1 VIPMK
6 SNKLLQSICLLVM
19 MVSFFPTRNAQALVS
34 APPPADM
41 FQLPWDQ
48 GIAWVAIDGIDNGSK
63 RPLNSSHNYHLG
75 GAIDFAPK
83 AKMFTGEDTSKY
95 WVTAAAAGTV
105 IQISSCDLSIV
116 HADGWVTQY
125 QFLGNMQV
133 KLGDIVA
140 RNQRL
145 AIIADGV
152 RQKYCPGYS
161 EINVPHLH
169 FVLRPSILDATFAG
183 WQVKY
188 NSLLNVTIFKKGL
201 IVAGLYQPL
210 MNVMEAPTPTP
221 TTTATSTPTS
231 TPTQVVT
238 PTPIT
243 GPYVST
249 TIDPRNI
256 EIGGTA
262 LVTVSLNNVPAEGY
276 MSTEFTCSYA
286 PNLLEVSNIQIA
298 SLFGADPA
306 SAINGPGAQS
316 FIVAIAASD
325 SNKATTSGTA
335 FTFQVKGMQT
345 GQTTIECKARVSQG
359 NNTLTEIPFVTDS
372 LTILGNTPT
381 PTSTP
386 PSMTDTPTSVPGSST
401 NTPTPT
407 STPGGPTPTPTS
419 TPGSDWIPFINTKY
433 GFQFLYPN
441 GSQLLAGATDTYAR
455 INLPIVP
462 GTNLSSKYLE
472 VIVAENFITC
482 QSPLTTNPDHETSET
497 VVINGISWLKQ
508 TGSDA
513 TTGHI
518 NIWNGYSASRDNV
531 CVSLDFVMRA
541 ADPGDFTTPPPL
553 FDQAAESA
561 VFGQIVGT
569 YTWFTVAT
577 PTSTGLPTAT
587 STPTQNGTP
596 TTTSTSTSTATPSG
610 QSGTAAGQITVSKPV
625 TINLYDANNVLVATT
640 ESLDGNF
647 SIQVLPGTYKIVAVA
662 SGFLSAQRMV
672 SIAIGTTSTLPPL
685 TLLAGDIDGNNVIDQ
700 FDAMTIGMDYNSAV
714 PDAADLNGD
723 GIINV
728 LDLEL
733 LAKNYRKTGP
743 TPW

>member
-1 VIPMK
+1 MK
-6 SNKLLQSICLLVM
+6 SSYLLRVFCLSTLIA
-19 MVSFFPTRNAQALVS
+19 SFFSVS
-34 APPPADM
+34 PAKAVAATTPPPVDM

-83 AKMFTGEDTSKY
+83 ARMVTGENTSSF

-116 HADGWVTQY
+116 HSDGWVTQY

-133 KLGDIVA
+133 KLGDVVA

-188 NSLLNVTIFKKGL
+188 NSLLNVTTFKKGL
-201 IVAGLYQPL
+201 IVAGLFQPL
-210 MNVMEAPTPTP
+210 MNVIEAPTPTP

-231 TPTQVVT
+231 TPTQAVT
-238 PTPIT
+238 PTPTIT

-256 EIGGTA
+256 AIGGTA

-276 MSTEFTCSYA
+276 TSTEFTCSYA
-286 PNLLEVSNIQIA
+286 PNLLEVSNLQIA

-325 SNKATTSGTA
+325 GNKATTSGTA
-335 FTFQVKGMQT
+335 FIFQVKGLQT

-359 NNTLTEIPFVTDS
+359 NNTLTEIPFVADT

-381 PTSTP
+381 PTSTQ
-386 PSMTDTPTSVPGSST
+386 PSMTDNPTSTPGSST

-407 STPGGPTPTPTS
+407 STPGGPTSTPTS
-419 TPGSDWIPFINTKY
+419 TPASDWIPFINTKY

-441 GSQLLAGATDTYAR
+441 GSQLLAGATATYAR
-455 INLPIVP
+455 INLPFVP
-462 GTNLSSKYLE
+462 GTNLASKYLE
-472 VIVAENFITC
+472 VIVAENFSTC
-482 QSPLTTNPDHETSET
+482 QSPLTTNPDHETAET

-518 NIWNGYSASRDNV
+518 NIWNAYSASRDNV
-531 CVSLDFVMRA
+531 CVSLDFVLRA

-553 FDQAAESA
+553 FDKAAESA

-569 YTWFTVAT
+569 YAWFTVAT
-577 PTSTGLPTAT
+577 PTSTGLPTEA
-587 STPTQNGTP
+587 STPTPKETSIP
-596 TTTSTSTSTATPSG
+596 TSTSTSTATPSG
-610 QSGTAAGQITVSKPV
+610 SSGTVAGQITVSKPV

-647 SIQVLPGTYKIVAVA
+647 SLQFLPGTYNIVAVA
-662 SGFLSAQRMV
+662 PGFLSAQRMV
-672 SIAIGTTSTLPPL
+672 SIATGATSTLPPL
-685 TLLAGDIDGNNVIDQ
+685 TLLSGDIDGNNVIDQ
-700 FDAMTIGMDYNSAV
+700 FDAITLGMGYNSAV
-714 PDAADLNGD
+714 PEAADLNND

-743 TPW
+743 VPW